1 MTPEKI
7 LFTSTNLSSPA
18 VTFREALLKGIAPDG
33 GLYLPSRIPVIG
45 KAELTAFARFSYSV
59 IATRVLS
66 TFLSPEIPEEKLA
79 TITEDAYNFELPLED
94 TGNGIWI
101 MRLDR
106 GPTAS
111 FKDYAAR
118 MMARLM
124 QFYSAGKE
132 KRLVILVA
140 TSGDTGSA
148 IASAYHGLPG
158 VEVVILFP
166 VDEVSENQR
175 RQMTTLGD
183 NIRVLAVNGK
193 FDDCQRLVKEAFADA
208 ALSAMQLSSANSINI
223 GRLLPQAVYYF
234 YAWSRIAS
242 AADAPLT
249 FAIPSGNF
257 GNLMGGLIAKR
268 MGLPVKRFI
277 VATNSNDEF
286 PRYLA
291 TGRYKPIDPSVNC
304 ISNAMNVG
312 HPSNLAR
319 IISLYGG
326 TMDERGIVGREPDL
340 DLMRNDICSFAVTD
354 SETIDTISYY
364 GRSKGV
370 VIEPHGAVALR
381 AVEMYRNGCSEAGD
395 NIIVALETA
404 HPAKFPDVIT
414 STTGITP
421 EVPESLRGLDQTAE
435 IVTGMENRYDSFREY
450 LLSAFADKKHI

>member
-1 MTPEKI
+1 MCPDKI
-7 LFTSTNLSSPA
+7 QFTSTNLVAPDVS
-18 VTFREALLKGIAPDG
+18 FREALLRGIAPDG
-33 GLYLPSRIPVIG
+33 GLYMPSQIPVL
-45 KAELTAFARFSYSV
+45 KSDVMNTFSKLSYHE
-59 IATRVLS
+59 IATMVLS
-66 TFLSPEIPEEKLA
+66 PYLTPEIPGESLA
-79 TITEDAYNFELPLED
+79 ALTKDAYNFDLPLGD
-94 TGNGIWI
+94 AGNGIWI

-175 RQMTTLGD
+175 RQMTTLGG

-193 FDDCQRLVKEAFADA
+193 FDDCQRLVKEAFADS
-208 ALSAMQLSSANSINI
+208 ALSSVNFSSANSINI

-234 YAWSRIAS
+234 FAWSRLVS
-242 AADAPLT
+242 SVDESLS
-249 FAIPSGNF
+249 FAVPSGNF

-268 MGLPVKRFI
+268 MGLPVKRFV

-291 TGRYKPIDPSVNC
+291 TGRYNPINPSLNC

-326 TMDERGIVGREPDL
+326 TMDERGVVGREPDL
-340 DLMRNDICSFAVTD
+340 EAMRNDICSFSVSD
-354 SETIDTISYY
+354 SDTISTISHYA
-364 GRSKGV
+364 RSKGI
-370 VIEPHGAVALR
+370 VIEPHGAVALK
-381 AVEMYRNGCSEAGD
+381 AVEMYRASRRRPDDEK
-395 NIIVALETA
+395 IVVLETA
-404 HPAKFPDVIT
+404 HPAKFPEVIT
-414 STTGITP
+414 KTTGIVP
-421 EVPESLRGLDQTAE
+421 EVPESLRGLDRKEELSAK
-435 IVTGMENRYDSFREY
+435 MENRYEFFREY
-450 LLSAFADKKHI
+450 LLDTFGNKH

>member
-1 MTPEKI
+1 MCPDKI
-7 LFTSTNLSSPA
+7 LFASTNLSSPD
-18 VTFREALLKGIAPDG
+18 VSFREALLRGIAPDG
-33 GLYLPSRIPVIG
+33 GLYIPSHFPVLRSDLIS
-45 KAELTAFARFSYSV
+45 TFSKLSYHE
-59 IATRVLS
+59 IATEVLS
-66 TFLSPEIPEEKLA
+66 PYLSHEIAEESLA
-79 TITEDAYNFELPLED
+79 ALTKDAYNFDLPLED
-94 TGNGIWI
+94 AGNGIWI

-166 VDEVSENQR
+166 VSEVSENQR
-175 RQMTTLGD
+175 RQMTTLGG
-183 NIRVLAVNGK
+183 NISVLAVNGK
-193 FDDCQRLVKEAFADA
+193 FDDCQRLVKEAFADS
-208 ALSAMQLSSANSINI
+208 ALAGVQFSSANSINI

-242 AADAPLT
+242 SIDEHIT
-249 FAIPSGNF
+249 FAVPSGNF

-268 MGLPVKRFI
+268 MGLPVKRFV

-291 TGRYKPIDPSVNC
+291 TGRYNPINPSINC

-326 TMDERGIVGREPDL
+326 TMDERGVVGGEPDL
-340 DLMRNDICSFAVTD
+340 EAMRNDICSFSVSD
-354 SETIDTISYY
+354 SDTVETISYY
-364 GRSKGV
+364 SRTMGI
-370 VIEPHGAVALR
+370 VIEPHGAVALK
-381 AVEMYRNGCSEAGD
+381 AVQMYRESQLKPGGERV
-395 NIIVALETA
+395 VALETA
-404 HPAKFPDVIT
+404 HPAKFPEVIT
-414 STTGITP
+414 RSTGIIP
-421 EVPESLRGLDQTAE
+421 DSPESLRGLDRKTE
-435 IVTGMENRYDSFREY
+435 IMVKMENRYESFREY
-450 LLSAFADKKHI
+450 LLDTFGNRKEL